1 LTGAETG
8 LPPQPAD
15 VALAS
20 LRLTDFRNYASASL
34 ATRPGLVVLTGPNG
48 SGKTNLLE
56 AVSFLSPG
64 RGLRRATLASVCRSG
79 GTGGWAV
86 AAEIERGGQRTRIG
100 TGLRAGAPETS
111 REVRIEGATA
121 PNSEALLE
129 YSRILWLTPAMDGL
143 FTGTPGERRRFL
155 DRLTLAVDPGH
166 GSRVRAF
173 DKLLSSRNRLLEE
186 DASARWLS
194 AVEAELAAAALAVSA
209 ARQET
214 VSLLAGL
221 IAGYEEG
228 PFPVPGLAL
237 DGEFENGLVAGSS
250 ASGAEDA
257 YREKLERERYRDR
270 AAKRTLS
277 GPHRT
282 DLAVTFALKGAPA
295 ALSSTGEQK
304 ALLLSIILAEAELVA
319 RVAGMRPILLLDEV
333 AAHLDAGRR
342 AALLQR
348 LGALGCQSFLTGTD
362 SALFDSVAETAQF
375 VGLAEGRL
383 ETS

>member
-1 LTGAETG
+1 MT
-8 LPPQPAD
+8 PPPATPQE

-20 LRLTDFRNYASASL
+20 LRLTDFRNYASAGL
-34 ATRPGLVVLTGPNG
+34 AINAGLVVLTGPNG

-64 RGLRRATLASVCRSG
+64 RGLRRARLAAVCRTDG
-79 GTGGWAV
+79 AGGWAV
-86 AAEIERGGQRTRIG
+86 AAEIDRGGERTRLG
-100 TGLRAGAPETS
+100 TGLRAGGPETS
-111 REVRIEGATA
+111 REVRIDGAGA
-121 PNSEALLE
+121 PSSEALLE
-129 YSRILWLTPAMDGL
+129 YCRILWLTPAMDGL
-143 FTGTPGERRRFL
+143 FTGTPGDRRRFL

-166 GSRVRAF
+166 GTRVRAF

-194 AVEAELAAAALAVSA
+194 AVEAELSAAALAVSF
-209 ARQET
+209 ARRET

-237 DGEFENGLVAGSS
+237 EGEFEEELVAGSS
-250 ASGAEDA
+250 AAGAEDA
-257 YREKLERERYRDR
+257 YREKLESGRFRDR
-270 AAKRTLS
+270 AARRTLF
-277 GPHRT
+277 GPHRS
-282 DLAVTFALKGAPA
+282 DLSVSFALKGTPA

-319 RVAGMRPILLLDEV
+319 RVAGMNPILLLDEV

-342 AALLQR
+342 AALLAR
-348 LGALGCQSFLTGTD
+348 LRDLGCQSFLTGTD
-362 SALFDSVAETAQF
+362 RALFESAGQEGQF
-375 VGLAEGRL
+375 VEVADGRL
-383 ETS
+383 GSA